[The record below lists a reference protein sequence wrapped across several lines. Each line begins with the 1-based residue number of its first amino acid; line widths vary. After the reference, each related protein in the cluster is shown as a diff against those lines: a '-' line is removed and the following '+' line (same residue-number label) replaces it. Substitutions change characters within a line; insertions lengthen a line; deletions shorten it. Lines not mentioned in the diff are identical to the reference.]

1 MAIYIISSTYIYI
14 YVYYNIYIYIYIYH
28 YISKRSIYI
37 YIYDVIQIKKSE
49 TNNSFLKLGIATTSN
64 MSHLFARATKQNTC
78 DDQLLTIAISHHF
91 RVSKI
96 IRLQKELPKDHR
108 FEVRHGWLR
117 VFLFPWQR
125 ARFVQL

>member
-14 YVYYNIYIYIYIYH
+14 YVYYIIYIYIYLIIYPNVV
-28 YISKRSIYI
+28 